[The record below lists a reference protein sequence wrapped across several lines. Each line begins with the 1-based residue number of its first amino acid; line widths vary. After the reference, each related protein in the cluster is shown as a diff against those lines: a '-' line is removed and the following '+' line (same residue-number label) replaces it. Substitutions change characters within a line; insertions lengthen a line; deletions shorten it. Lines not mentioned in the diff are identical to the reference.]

1 MTLLV
6 DHEIRRLAQRG
17 MLKDFAEEQYAQLPI
32 SAGVSTVGYD
42 ARLSPVAYVV
52 KDVIMEDDLTRIVD
66 PASFSTHPLPLER
79 AKLHQF
85 DAEEAKTHPLGHQS
99 YFLLEGFGFML
110 GHTVETFDM
119 PHNVAAVCNGKS
131 TYARCGIHVNV
142 TPIEPGWAGQVT
154 LEIHNHT
161 PYSVRIYPW
170 RGICQF
176 QFTRTAQPELTYDA
190 KKGKYQGQMGVTVA
204 RP

>member
-6 DHEIRRLAQRG
+6 DHEIRRLARRG
-17 MLKDFAEEQYAQLPI
+17 MIKDFAEEQYAQSPI

-85 DAEEAKTHPLGHQS
+85 DAEEAKTHPLGHQA

-119 PHNVAAVCNGKS
+119 PHNVATESNGKS
-131 TYARCGIHVNV
+131 TFTRRGIQEKV
-142 TPIEPGWAGQVT
+142 TPIEPG
-154 LEIHNHT
+154 
-161 PYSVRIYPW
+161 
-170 RGICQF
+170 
-176 QFTRTAQPELTYDA
+176 
-190 KKGKYQGQMGVTVA
+190 
-204 RP
+204 